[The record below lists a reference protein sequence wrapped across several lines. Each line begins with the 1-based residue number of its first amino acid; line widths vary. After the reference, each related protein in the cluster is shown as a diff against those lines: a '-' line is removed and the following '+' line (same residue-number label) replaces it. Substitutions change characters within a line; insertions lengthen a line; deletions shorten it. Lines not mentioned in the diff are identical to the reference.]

1 MPKSSRTRKRR
12 PAQRRQS
19 LTKHPLAFP
28 ILMALVAGFIVLG
41 VFQYTLSVALGSAFV
56 AGFIAWRWW
65 QGLAP
70 ARPSKPRSKKKT
82 RRRK

>member
-1 MPKSSRTRKRR
+1 MPKSLHGRKRR

-70 ARPSKPRSKKKT
+70 ARPKKAKPKKKA